1 MLMNRLPKARV
12 SLVTILSLGVVAK
25 VFKCNPILGN
35 LRDELLPGFNEIGVS
50 SEVNFLLGGKEI
62 EVRRFEPLF
71 EFFVEPPAN
80 SKVRQRLLMPR
91 CC

>member
-1 MLMNRLPKARV
+1 M
-12 SLVTILSLGVVAK
+12 
-25 VFKCNPILGN
+25 
-35 LRDELLPGFNEIGVS
+35 RDELLPGFNEIGVS

-91 CC
+91 CCWDSTCRHKELKFKAIYK